1 MKQQHG
7 EIQPPPGVAMQ
18 QQHGEIP
25 PQLIQH
31 AGFLQQLLNLGLVQ
45 QLQQFVNSRQPPQPL
60 VVVTDPRDTDQDV
73 DAPENENLT
82 DFESIGF
89 LSFYLIFF
97 SCYTVVFNFS
107 FSKSF
112 HIGRGVHRILPG
124 GMHIFG

>member
-89 LSFYLIFF
+89 LSFYLSFF